1 MSRKACREMRSEI
14 NKRAGQRRK
23 AQMNMAAKSP
33 IASPTNDQK
42 RHAQLVKEARG
53 KFKSESS
60 SEESKK
66 VHLWLLTLWLW
77 WSIQPLTGFHFVY
90 DFWTF
95 QLDFEPNINF
105 LLQIDKKL
113 EFCTLWLC
121 IQNGG
126 QRQMNRHLWMK
137 EGWDMWHSIDVKL
150 SLCPSPYYT

>member
-1 MSRKACREMRSEI
+1 MRSEI

-66 VHLWLLTLWLW
+66 VISL
-77 WSIQPLTGFHFVY
+77 SMVQPLTGFHFVY
-90 DFWTF
+90 EFWTF
-95 QLDFEPNINF
+95 QHDFEPNINF
-105 LLQIDKKL
+105 IALFSQIDEKVRGL
-113 EFCTLWLC
+113 YASASAF
-121 IQNGG
+121 
-126 QRQMNRHLWMK
+126 K
-137 EGWDMWHSIDVKL
+137 EDRDK
-150 SLCPSPYYT
+150 